1 MEWWRTGHLSPI
13 SSVLRK
19 RFNEAYL
26 TDSVPAR
33 KNPSKR
39 TLKESCEQ
47 ASLKLSDH
55 VQDHQRL
62 RFR

>member
-1 MEWWRTGHLSPI
+1 MDGTPKPDQQRITKS
-13 SSVLRK
+13 
-19 RFNEAYL
+19 FNEAYL

-33 KNPSKR
+33 KIPSKR

-55 VQDHQRL
+55 IQDHQHL
-62 RFR
+62 RSR

>member
-1 MEWWRTGHLSPI
+1 MVVDGTPKPDQQRITKS
-13 SSVLRK
+13 
-19 RFNEAYL
+19 FNEAYL

-33 KNPSKR
+33 KIPSKR

-55 VQDHQRL
+55 IQDRQRL